1 MSNPLPQFVSSLS
14 KYYRVQDHYDLI
26 ASISH
31 DTPESVLRNR
41 FDRDLYA
48 TAKQRYLIVQDRSVI
63 RDKLVD
69 FIHDENGFTERVKM
83 VMYFLFMFRDARY
96 RHFICEIVGKRG
108 GKWDTSIFA
117 GKRSEYFE
125 NVGGRK
131 AFTNLRQFLFQTGI
145 LNEHTLVVHIP
156 DLSRWPDAWR
166 SRGIGIFD
174 EPSVQS

>member
-26 ASISH
+26 ASITH

-48 TAKQRYLIVQDRSVI
+48 TAKQRYLIVENESVM

-69 FIHDENGFTERVKM
+69 FIHDEGGFTERVKM
-83 VMYFLFMFRDARY
+83 VMYFLFMFGDARH
-96 RHFICEIVGKRG
+96 RQFIYEVVRKGR
-108 GKWDTSIFA
+108 GKWDTSVFQD
-117 GKRSEYFE
+117 KRSEYFE

-131 AFTNLRQFLFQTGI
+131 AFTYLRQFLFQTGI
-145 LNEHTLVVHIP
+145 LYESSQ
-156 DLSRWPDAWR
+156 SRTVCGSECLAVTGDTPT
-166 SRGIGIFD
+166 
-174 EPSVQS
+174 